1 MEGLY
6 IFMKIASLV
15 NDVSFSIYKLKYP
28 HFFKKWVRNE
38 NKYKVKSWFYSNY
51 TA

>member
-6 IFMKIASLV
+6 IFMKIVSLV

-28 HFFKKWVRNE
+28 HFLKKWVRNE
-38 NKYKVKSWFYSNY
+38 NGYKVKS
-51 TA
+51 